1 MTRRKATILK
11 KTRLSRLVRP
21 ARRGLPAELGAP
33 RAACEPAP
41 IRPARERR
49 IPQGI
54 RHPVPAELGG
64 DADRALS
71 ALRVPVD
78 VVYRHTPVVDD
89 AAHSEPGDLLLRG
102 GGPKALR
109 AQLRV

>member
-1 MTRRKATILK
+1 MIRRKATILQK
-11 KTRLSRLVRP
+11 ARLSRLVRP
-21 ARRGLPAELGAP
+21 ARRWLPAELGAP
-33 RAACEPAP
+33 RAACERAP

-49 IPQGI
+49 IHQGI

-78 VVYRHTPVVDD
+78 VVFREMLVVGDT
-89 AAHSEPGDLLLRG
+89 ARTGPGDHLPG
-102 GGPKALR
+102 GVGAK
-109 AQLRV
+109 